1 MAKQVSLTRTPGQTL
16 YAFPSTDSLANWTLS
31 RIQLVEGTG
40 ANTGRYTAS
49 LDETISSLW
58 YFFEGATQPANWG
71 LSKGYFDL
79 IPEAS
84 FTVQPSIGYGVR
96 EVAGDVIE
104 IATDAARVIT
114 RTVYD
119 EDENEVTLPTSARF
133 VICDPDG
140 KLVTT
145 LTPSVSGASYSV
157 TIPRSICKKPG
168 DLFFA
173 FRRDDSSYLDYD
185 SGTLR
190 IVYVAFDPA

>member
-1 MAKQVSLTRTPGQTL
+1 MKLVSLTRTPGIVV
-16 YAFPSTDSLANWTLS
+16 YAFPANASLANWTTS
-31 RIQLVEGTG
+31 RVLLVEGTG

-58 YFFEGATQPANWG
+58 YFFEGASQPANWG

-79 IPEAS
+79 IPEVNVS
-84 FTVQPSIGYGVR
+84 ISPSIGYGAR

-104 IATDAARVIT
+104 IATDAS
-114 RTVYD
+114 RTILRAIFD
-119 EDENEVTLPTSARF
+119 EDNNAVTLPTSARF
-133 VICDPDG
+133 DVCDSNG
-140 KLVTT
+140 KLITT
-145 LTPSVSGASYSV
+145 LTPTVTANSYTV

-173 FRRDDSSYLDYD
+173 FRRNDSSNLDFD

-190 IVYVAFDPA
+190 IIYVAFDPA

>member
-1 MAKQVSLTRTPGQTL
+1 MAKTVSLTRTPGQVI
-16 YAFPSTDSLANWTLS
+16 YAFPSNASLANWTTS
-31 RIQLVEGTG
+31 RVLLVEGTG
-40 ANTGRYTAS
+40 PNTGRYTAS

-58 YFFEGATQPANWG
+58 YFFEGASQPANWG

-79 IPEAS
+79 IPDANVS
-84 FTVQPSIGYGVR
+84 VSPSIGYGAR

-104 IATDAARVIT
+104 IATDAARMIT
-114 RTVYD
+114 RTMLD
-119 EDENEVTLPTSARF
+119 DALNPVTLPTSARF
-133 VICDPDG
+133 DVCDSNG

-145 LTPSVSGASYSV
+145 LTPTVTANSYSV

-168 DLFFA
+168 ELFFA
-173 FRRDDSSYLDYD
+173 FRRNDSSNLDFD